1 MESRKNASSWKM
13 QAGDVRRVGRVRR
26 GVRRVPKSATE
37 HKTSVEECVVPEECS
52 AEENCD
58 GPEMCGAA
66 EKELWR

>member
-1 MESRKNASSWKM
+1 MPKDECR
-13 QAGDVRRVGRVRR
+13 RVRR
-26 GVRRVPKSATE
+26 GVRRVPESAAGR
-37 HKTSVEECVVPEECS
+37 KTSAGECGVPEECS